1 MKNIP
6 ECADYNLDRIEDW
19 LNCDEAEPK
28 RGDRTLGKTDDPEE
42 NIIFVDVQ
50 NTATTPPVSTMTVV
64 EEGDEEDEELESEE
78 VEATSTNEVY
88 LDDNGDVTC
97 KQAFDALNI
106 LLKYMKNDADSR
118 YKDVIL
124 LTDIKKKIKQKLIQQ
139 PIKKELREREFS

>member
-1 MKNIP
+1 
-6 ECADYNLDRIEDW
+6 
-19 LNCDEAEPK
+19 
-28 RGDRTLGKTDDPEE
+28 
-42 NIIFVDVQ
+42 
-50 NTATTPPVSTMTVV
+50 MTVV

-139 PIKKELREREFS
+139 PIKKELREREFSWFGSSLRTIRT